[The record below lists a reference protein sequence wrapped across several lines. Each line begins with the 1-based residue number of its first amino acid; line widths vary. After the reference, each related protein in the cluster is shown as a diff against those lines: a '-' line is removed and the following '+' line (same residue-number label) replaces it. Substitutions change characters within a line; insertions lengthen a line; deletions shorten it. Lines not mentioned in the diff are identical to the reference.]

1 MRTYKS
7 TTHLL
12 YTLNLITFT
21 SLKECFVETFILLLA
36 GRDFSSLANFLDK
49 VSLYSF
55 SFSVSS
61 KEIVLLLTEELLH
74 GYQYCH

>member
-61 KEIVLLLTEELLH
+61 KEVVLLLTKELLH

>member
-61 KEIVLLLTEELLH
+61 KEVVLLLTEELLH

>member
-7 TTHLL
+7 ITHLL